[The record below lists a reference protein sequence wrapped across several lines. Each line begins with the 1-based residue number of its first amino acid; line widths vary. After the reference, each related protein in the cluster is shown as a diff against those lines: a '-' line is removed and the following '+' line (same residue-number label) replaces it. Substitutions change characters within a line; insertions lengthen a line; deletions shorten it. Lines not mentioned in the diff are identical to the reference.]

1 MKNSYEGL
9 DDYVVKTI
17 LIKANQL
24 IGKAGYKR
32 DDYDD
37 IIQEIILDVCGRL
50 PKYDPEK
57 SKFETFVNICLR
69 MTTCILKPIRDV
81 QYLPTIADLDAFHI
95 SCCCAIFAYG
105 MITCLDIAC
114 RAYSFVE

>member
-1 MKNSYEGL
+1 MMSHSSILYEEYYHLINILSYNSL
-9 DDYVVKTI
+9 SPT
-17 LIKANQL
+17 A
-24 IGKAGYKR
+24 
-32 DDYDD
+32 
-37 IIQEIILDVCGRL
+37 
-50 PKYDPEK
+50 
-57 SKFETFVNICLR
+57 KFETFVNICLR

-81 QYLPTIADLDAFHI
+81 QYLPTIVDLDAFHI